1 MAVDVQPSK
10 TLGTGIVLDWQH
22 LFDAARVLAGV
33 SSGSTTPG
41 RPRQAM
47 LKRAVSTAYYGMF
60 HALCES
66 NADAF
71 VGASPTGHDLGLWVQ
86 AYRALDHRPAKD
98 RLVSYRQHSPMPEI
112 RDFANVFGSLQA
124 NRLDADYN
132 PRSVFTRFHVLRLID
147 GAEAV
152 TSAFASIPARQR
164 RLLAT
169 HLLVG
174 RSRG

>member
-1 MAVDVQPSK
+1 M
-10 TLGTGIVLDWQH
+10 DWQH
-22 LFDAARVLAGV
+22 LFDAARSLAGV
-33 SSGSTTPG
+33 SGTAAPG

-47 LKRAVSTAYYGMF
+47 LKRAVSTTYYAMF
-60 HALCES
+60 HAICTS
-66 NADAF
+66 NADALI
-71 VGASPTGHDLGLWVQ
+71 GTSPTGHDLNLWVQ
-86 AYRALDHRPAKD
+86 TYRALDHRPAKD

-132 PRSVFTRFHVLRLID
+132 LRSVFTRFHVVRLID

-152 TSAFASIPARQR
+152 TSVFVNIPARQR